1 VRSHRSGEVRCRRGE
16 AEQRESAEE
25 DCRPFGRGKAAKPDG
40 VGETV
45 FEVPFAD

>member
-1 VRSHRSGEVRCRRGE
+1 MIRRLG
-16 AEQRESAEE
+16 RGL